1 MMTLWKEMNWTQ
13 RRRYIGH
20 RIWLRRQAIVYV
32 ALSLVVILSLYISTQ
47 RALERE
53 RAAQL
58 TTCARVQF
66 LRDQANGTNF
76 LIYDTFKRVVIQQQ
90 NVIDSGQLRGKALQQ
105 AQESIKRAQ
114 DVVNTTLVTGPTDCK
129 AATDHPDTYAAPAPE
144 FIRDN
149 SARVKIAR
157 QHAMDLVRKAKT
169 HSPLYQGNKLPGNQ
183 GILGHGSG

>member
-1 MMTLWKEMNWTQ
+1 VNVP
-13 RRRYIGH
+13 RS
-20 RIWLRRQAIVYV
+20 LRRV
-32 ALSLVVILSLYISTQ
+32 LVFNSCATRPTVQIS
-47 RALERE
+47 
-53 RAAQL
+53 
-58 TTCARVQF
+58 
-66 LRDQANGTNF
+66 
-76 LIYDTFKRVVIQQQ
+76 
-90 NVIDSGQLRGKALQQ
+90 LQQ